1 MNHAPD
7 RRQKNMLLYWA
18 TVAGSIV
25 AIGGGVSMGYKVFAA
40 PAVQAQIDGCM
51 KTHEV
56 KQAARDEK
64 IDMVFERIVENQQK
78 QGEALARIEGELRA
92 MRGRR

>member
-7 RRQKNMLLYWA
+7 RKQKNMLLYWA

-25 AIGGGVSMGYKVFAA
+25 AIGGGASFGYKIFAA
-40 PAVQAQIDGCM
+40 PQVQTQIDGCM
-51 KTHEV
+51 KIHET
-56 KQAARDEK
+56 KQAIRDEK
-64 IDMVFERIVENQQK
+64 IDMVFEKIVENQTK

-92 MRGRR
+92 MRSRR